1 MFVHTHDVGGGWAL
15 IDANDK
21 RRARHAVLDHVKALL
36 ERRFAAPERG
46 APGGR
51 IASSITEEVTVM
63 STTLTRGAALA
74 ALLLGLS
81 GPALADAERLE
92 ADLRALFADTPGEL
106 SIGEVSDSLL
116 GGSTTAEDLVFVG
129 DNGDRLRLDRYTVEG
144 DYDRPDE
151 VVMEGLRLEAQNDEP
166 GVISAERLVVGEPSR
181 PLLALHDLP
190 LDGELAAAELT
201 IDGLAMSRE
210 TPRTRVEGGKEV
222 FLGTATGRLTIEHL
236 YATELSRQAIGRLEM
251 TGIRGSGEQLEDIGD
266 GHFSLA
272 SISLAGLRGLD
283 REQEERTLERLE
295 LSDLSIE
302 AERLVATLER
312 LRLDGD
318 MTDGGGGMWLE
329 SLELDLARMVELAP
343 ENEQTQLRMASNV
356 LTGGSGRLTV
366 DAAFDG
372 EWQTVGPE
380 SLLTGESRITAG
392 DAFRWTIDTEL
403 PVRLP
408 EGVEPSTYLAEMNSL
423 EGVTLLG
430 GEIETTLTEL
440 GLFGRMPAVMAA
452 SRGVSEAD
460 FLAQARTQA
469 KGFGTMLGAEFGA
482 ILDGV
487 VDMMEGKASELVI
500 HLSLPA
506 ETGMDKLADD
516 PLMLP
521 SKLSMRVETH

>member
-1 MFVHTHDVGGGWAL
+1 M
-15 IDANDK
+15 
-21 RRARHAVLDHVKALL
+21 
-36 ERRFAAPERG
+36 
-46 APGGR
+46 
-51 IASSITEEVTVM
+51 SI
-63 STTLTRGAALA
+63 TLTRGAALA

-151 VVMEGLRLEAQNDEP
+151 VVMEGLRLEAQDDEP

-190 LDGELAAAELT
+190 LDGEFAAAELA

-236 YATELSRQAIGRLEM
+236 YATELSRQAIGSLEM

-266 GHFSLA
+266 GHVSVA
-272 SISLAGLRGLD
+272 AVSLAGLRGLD
-283 REQEERTLERLE
+283 REEERTLERLE
-295 LSDLSIE
+295 LTDLSIE

-318 MTDGGGGMWLE
+318 MTDGAGGMWLE

-343 ENEQTQLRMASNV
+343 EDEQTQLRMASNV

-372 EWQTVGPE
+372 AWETVGPK
-380 SLLTGESRITAG
+380 SLLTGESQITAG
-392 DAFRWTIDTEL
+392 DAFRWTLDTEL

-408 EGVEPSTYLAEMNSL
+408 EGVEPSTYLAEMDSL

-452 SRGVSEAD
+452 SWGVSEAD

-521 SKLSMRVETH
+521 SKLSMRVETR

>member
-1 MFVHTHDVGGGWAL
+1 
-15 IDANDK
+15 
-21 RRARHAVLDHVKALL
+21 
-36 ERRFAAPERG
+36 
-46 APGGR
+46 
-51 IASSITEEVTVM
+51 M
-63 STTLTRGAALA
+63 STMLTRGAALA
-74 ALLLGLS
+74 ALFLGLS

-106 SIGEVSDSLL
+106 TIGEVSDSLL

-129 DNGDRLRLDRYTVEG
+129 DNGDRLRLARYTVEG
-144 DYDRPDE
+144 DYERPDE
-151 VVMEGLRLEAQNDEP
+151 VAMEGLRLEAQGDEP
-166 GVISAERLVVGEPSR
+166 GVITAERLVVGEPSR

-190 LDGELAAAELT
+190 LDGDLSAAELS

-210 TPRTRVEGGKEV
+210 TPRTRVEGGKEI

-236 YATELSRQAIGRLEM
+236 YATDLSRQAIGSLEM
-251 TGIRGSGEQLEDIGD
+251 TGISGSGEQLEDIGD

-272 SISLAGLRGLD
+272 AISLEGLSGLD
-283 REQEERTLERLE
+283 REEERRLERLE
-295 LSDLSIE
+295 LTDLAIE

-329 SLELDLARMVELAP
+329 SLELDLARMIELAP
-343 ENEQTQLRMASNV
+343 EDEQTQLRMASNV

-372 EWQTVGPE
+372 EWESVGPK

-392 DAFRWTIDTEL
+392 EAFRWTIDTEL

-408 EGVEPSTYLAEMNSL
+408 EGVEPSAYLAEMDSL

-452 SRGVSEAD
+452 GRGVSEAE

-487 VDMMEGKASELVI
+487 VDLMEGKASELVI

-506 ETGMDKLADD
+506 ETGMDKLAED

-521 SKLSMRVETH
+521 SKLSMRVETR

>member
-1 MFVHTHDVGGGWAL
+1 
-15 IDANDK
+15 
-21 RRARHAVLDHVKALL
+21 
-36 ERRFAAPERG
+36 
-46 APGGR
+46 
-51 IASSITEEVTVM
+51 M

-74 ALLLGLS
+74 ALLTGLS
-81 GPALADAERLE
+81 GPALADAQRLE

-116 GGSTTAEDLVFVG
+116 GGSTTAENLVIVG

-151 VVMEGLRLEAQNDEP
+151 VVMEGLRFEARDDEP

-181 PLLALHDLP
+181 SLLALHDLP
-190 LDGELAAAELT
+190 RDGELAAAELT
-201 IDGLAMSRE
+201 IDGLEMSRE

-222 FLGTATGRLTIEHL
+222 FLGTATGRLAIDHL
-236 YATELSRQAIGRLEM
+236 YATELSRQAVGRLEM
-251 TGIRGSGEQLEDIGD
+251 TGITGSGEQLEDIGD

-272 SISLAGLRGLD
+272 SVSLAGLRGLD
-283 REQEERTLERLE
+283 REEERSLERLE

-312 LRLDGD
+312 LRVDGD

-329 SLELDLARMVELAP
+329 SLELDLARMIELAP
-343 ENEQTQLRMASNV
+343 EAEQTQLRMASNV

-372 EWQTVGPE
+372 EWQTVGPK

-408 EGVEPSTYLAEMNSL
+408 EGVEPSAYLAEMDSL

-521 SKLSMRVETH
+521 SKLSMQVETR